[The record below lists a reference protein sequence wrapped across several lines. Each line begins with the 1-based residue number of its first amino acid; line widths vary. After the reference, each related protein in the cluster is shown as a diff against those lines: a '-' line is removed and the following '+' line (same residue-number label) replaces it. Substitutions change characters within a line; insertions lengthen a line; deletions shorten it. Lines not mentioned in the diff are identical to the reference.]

1 MRYEPVDR
9 FWIELCHAASLRRR
23 ASNDILVPMTKA
35 PFSRQ
40 QLAVIDCLKEENR
53 VLGQ

>member
-1 MRYEPVDR
+1 MLPHSA
-9 FWIELCHAASLRRR
+9 ELAAP
-23 ASNDILVPMTKA
+23 SNDILVPMTKT